1 MPVTLSLKETVDV
14 HKVAAF
20 IEPSM
25 SIKYVP
31 AFELELV
38 YQVTVLVKFSKVINE
53 VAVAGVTRIE

>member
-1 MPVTLSLKETVDV
+1 
-14 HKVAAF
+14 
-20 IEPSM
+20 M